1 MKVLG
6 STRGA
11 EPPVGVDTVESA
23 AAGGDAVQPWRELGL
38 KQE

>member
-1 MKVLG
+1 VTVV
-6 STRGA
+6 SR
-11 EPPVGVDTVESA
+11 VDTVESA